1 MQFGNSKA
9 PIYIKSTSMSLDYQN
24 HSVLWT
30 GNVHATQAD
39 SQLTSDQLRVNYFD
53 KDFKQMKDMIAD
65 GNVRLSQGT
74 RWATG
79 KHGVMDQTK
88 RTVILTGS
96 PVAHDG
102 NDQITGCKITVY
114 LNTSQSVV
122 DCAHAV
128 LFPHSDAS
136 PAASASPGATRRSSR
151 QLFDGAG
158 SKTRTGSAASP
169 ATGDDAAV
177 AAGDQNPAALAPR
190 TRSDRAVGTRAESN
204 ARAARSE
211 SRRSRVRIRD
221 VGSRGR
227 RPGRRRAAA
236 ARRPTALTAPTP
248 TTTGKPARA
257 RKSPRSTVE
266 VEARDAALEIKE
278 LNNLEKL
285 DWREY
290 LETYSN
296 NWQESTP
303 ADNDDDHRS
312 ALENTPLRRSSL
324 EDYMMWQ
331 LRMSSLPESDQPIG
345 ATIIYNL
352 NEDGYLETPVEELA
366 AQLEIAPAEVERVLA
381 RVQRFDPPGVAA
393 RDLRE
398 CLLAQLQNLGMEE
411 SLAARIV
418 SNHLDLLEK
427 HRYAEIAKV
436 LGVPVE
442 TVGQAAK
449 IISLLEP
456 KPGRDYGGDEP
467 TYVVPDVYIHK
478 VGEDYVVTLNRDAV
492 PRLRLAGY
500 YQRVLNDVDVAP
512 ETREYLA
519 ERLRSARWLVKSIYQ
534 RQQTI
539 FKVATSIVKFQR
551 AFFDHGISLLKPL
564 VLKDVAEDI
573 GMHEST
579 ISRATAN
586 KYAHTP
592 QGIFELKFFFTSG
605 VKGAGGEDVSAETV
619 KEQIRGMV
627 TSETPQ
633 NPLSDQAIAEML
645 RAEADQYRAAHGGQ
659 ISAGDGNPA
668 VGESQTDRVRVSGTR
683 QQKK

>member
-1 MQFGNSKA
+1 MALEVKLGQDLRLRQQLVMTPQLQQA
-9 PIYIKSTSMSLDYQN
+9 IKILQLSLPELEAIVQSELEQNPMLEPLDQSPAEAASESEMSDPE
-24 HSVLWT
+24 
-30 GNVHATQAD
+30 AAAQAD
-39 SQLTSDQLRVNYFD
+39 GEPLPPE
-53 KDFKQMKDMIAD
+53 AD
-65 GNVRLSQGT
+65 GLNGANSDDD
-74 RWATG
+74 WE
-79 KHGVMDQTK
+79 
-88 RTVILTGS
+88 TGS
-96 PVAHDG
+96 
-102 NDQITGCKITVY
+102 
-114 LNTSQSVV
+114 
-122 DCAHAV
+122 
-128 LFPHSDAS
+128 
-136 PAASASPGATRRSSR
+136 R
-151 QLFDGAG
+151 
-158 SKTRTGSAASP
+158 
-169 ATGDDAAV
+169 
-177 AAGDQNPAALAPR
+177 
-190 TRSDRAVGTRAESN
+190 E
-204 ARAARSE
+204 E
-211 SRRSRVRIRD
+211 
-221 VGSRGR
+221 
-227 RPGRRRAAA
+227 
-236 ARRPTALTAPTP
+236 
-248 TTTGKPARA
+248 KPA
-257 RKSPRSTVE
+257 STIE

-352 NEDGYLETPVEELA
+352 NEDGYLETPIDELA
-366 AQLEIAPAEVERVLA
+366 AQLEVAPAEVERVLA

-411 SLAARIV
+411 SLAARII

-478 VGEDYVVTLNRDAV
+478 VGDDYVVTLNRDAV

-645 RAEADQYRAAHGGQ
+645 RAKQINIARRTVAKYRQAMGIPPSANRKQ
-659 ISAGDGNPA
+659 IG
-668 VGESQTDRVRVSGTR
+668 
-683 QQKK
+683 

>member
-1 MQFGNSKA
+1 MALEVKLGQDLRLRQQLVMTPQLQQA
-9 PIYIKSTSMSLDYQN
+9 IKILQLSLPELEAIVQSELEQN
-24 HSVLWT
+24 PMLEPLDQSP
-30 GNVHATQAD
+30 AEAASESAASDPEAAAQAD
-39 SQLTSDQLRVNYFD
+39 GEPLPPEAED
-53 KDFKQMKDMIAD
+53 
-65 GNVRLSQGT
+65 
-74 RWATG
+74 
-79 KHGVMDQTK
+79 
-88 RTVILTGS
+88 
-96 PVAHDG
+96 
-102 NDQITGCKITVY
+102 
-114 LNTSQSVV
+114 
-122 DCAHAV
+122 
-128 LFPHSDAS
+128 
-136 PAASASPGATRRSSR
+136 AASANS
-151 QLFDGAG
+151 DDDWE
-158 SKTRTGSAASP
+158 TGS
-169 ATGDDAAV
+169 
-177 AAGDQNPAALAPR
+177 R
-190 TRSDRAVGTRAESN
+190 E
-204 ARAARSE
+204 E
-211 SRRSRVRIRD
+211 
-221 VGSRGR
+221 
-227 RPGRRRAAA
+227 
-236 ARRPTALTAPTP
+236 
-248 TTTGKPARA
+248 KPAP
-257 RKSPRSTVE
+257 SVE
-266 VEARDAALEIKE
+266 TEARDAALELKE

-303 ADNDDDHRS
+303 PDSDDDHRS

-324 EDYMMWQ
+324 EDHMMWQ
-331 LRMSSLPESDQPIG
+331 LRLSNLTESDQQIG

-352 NEDGYLETPVEELA
+352 NEDGYLETPLDELA
-366 AQLEIAPAEVERVLA
+366 AQLEVAPAEVERVLA
-381 RVQRFDPPGVAA
+381 CVQRFDPPGVAA

-398 CLLAQLQNLGMEE
+398 CLLTQLQNLGMEE

-418 SNHLDLLEK
+418 SNHLGLLEK

-442 TVGQAAK
+442 TVGQSAK
-449 IISLLEP
+449 IISVLEP

-512 ETREYLA
+512 ETREYLQ
-519 ERLRSARWLVKSIYQ
+519 ER
-534 RQQTI
+534 QTI

-592 QGIFELKFFFTSG
+592 QGIYELKFFFTSG
-605 VKGAGGEDVSAETV
+605 VKGASGEDVSAETV

-627 TSETPQ
+627 TAETPQ

-645 RAEADQYRAAHGGQ
+645 RVRQINIARRTVAKYRQALGIPPSANRKQ
-659 ISAGDGNPA
+659 IG
-668 VGESQTDRVRVSGTR
+668 
-683 QQKK
+683 

>member
-1 MQFGNSKA
+1 MALEVKLGQDLRLRQQLVMTPQLQQAIKILQLSLPELEAIVQSELEQNPMLEPLDQSPAEAASESAESDSDAAQGDGEPLPPESDGASANS
-9 PIYIKSTSMSLDYQN
+9 DDD
-24 HSVLWT
+24 WE
-30 GNVHATQAD
+30 
-39 SQLTSDQLRVNYFD
+39 
-53 KDFKQMKDMIAD
+53 
-65 GNVRLSQGT
+65 
-74 RWATG
+74 
-79 KHGVMDQTK
+79 
-88 RTVILTGS
+88 TGS
-96 PVAHDG
+96 
-102 NDQITGCKITVY
+102 
-114 LNTSQSVV
+114 
-122 DCAHAV
+122 
-128 LFPHSDAS
+128 
-136 PAASASPGATRRSSR
+136 R
-151 QLFDGAG
+151 
-158 SKTRTGSAASP
+158 
-169 ATGDDAAV
+169 
-177 AAGDQNPAALAPR
+177 
-190 TRSDRAVGTRAESN
+190 E
-204 ARAARSE
+204 E
-211 SRRSRVRIRD
+211 
-221 VGSRGR
+221 
-227 RPGRRRAAA
+227 
-236 ARRPTALTAPTP
+236 
-248 TTTGKPARA
+248 KPA
-257 RKSPRSTVE
+257 SSVE

-296 NWQESTP
+296 NWQESAP

-324 EDYMMWQ
+324 EDHMMWQ
-331 LRMSSLPESDQPIG
+331 LRMSNLAETDQQIG

-411 SLAARIV
+411 SLAAKIV
-418 SNHLDLLEK
+418 TSHLDLLEK

-436 LGVPVE
+436 LSVPVE

-478 VGEDYVVTLNRDAV
+478 VGDEYVVTLNRDAV

-512 ETREYLA
+512 ETREYLQ

-579 ISRATAN
+579 I
-586 KYAHTP
+586 
-592 QGIFELKFFFTSG
+592 
-605 VKGAGGEDVSAETV
+605 
-619 KEQIRGMV
+619 
-627 TSETPQ
+627 
-633 NPLSDQAIAEML
+633 
-645 RAEADQYRAAHGGQ
+645 
-659 ISAGDGNPA
+659 
-668 VGESQTDRVRVSGTR
+668 
-683 QQKK
+683 

>member
-1 MQFGNSKA
+1 
-9 PIYIKSTSMSLDYQN
+9 MSN
-24 HSVLWT
+24 
-30 GNVHATQAD
+30 
-39 SQLTSDQLRVNYFD
+39 LTE
-53 KDFKQMKDMIAD
+53 
-65 GNVRLSQGT
+65 
-74 RWATG
+74 
-79 KHGVMDQTK
+79 
-88 RTVILTGS
+88 
-96 PVAHDG
+96 
-102 NDQITGCKITVY
+102 NDQ
-114 LNTSQSVV
+114 Q
-122 DCAHAV
+122 
-128 LFPHSDAS
+128 
-136 PAASASPGATRRSSR
+136 
-151 QLFDGAG
+151 
-158 SKTRTGSAASP
+158 
-169 ATGDDAAV
+169 
-177 AAGDQNPAALAPR
+177 
-190 TRSDRAVGTRAESN
+190 
-204 ARAARSE
+204 
-211 SRRSRVRIRD
+211 
-221 VGSRGR
+221 
-227 RPGRRRAAA
+227 
-236 ARRPTALTAPTP
+236 
-248 TTTGKPARA
+248 
-257 RKSPRSTVE
+257 
-266 VEARDAALEIKE
+266 
-278 LNNLEKL
+278 
-285 DWREY
+285 
-290 LETYSN
+290 
-296 NWQESTP
+296 
-303 ADNDDDHRS
+303 
-312 ALENTPLRRSSL
+312 
-324 EDYMMWQ
+324 
-331 LRMSSLPESDQPIG
+331 IG

-352 NEDGYLETPVEELA
+352 NEDGYLETPIDELA

-418 SNHLDLLEK
+418 NNHLDLLEK

-436 LGVPVE
+436 LSVPVD

-456 KPGRDYGGDEP
+456 KPGRDYGGEEP

-551 AFFDHGISLLKPL
+551 AFFDHGISQLKPL

-627 TSETPQ
+627 TAETSQ

-645 RAEADQYRAAHGGQ
+645 RAKQINIARRTVAKYRQAMGIPPSANRKQ
-659 ISAGDGNPA
+659 IG
-668 VGESQTDRVRVSGTR
+668 
-683 QQKK
+683 